1 MKNAFQIILALAV
14 LGLYIL
20 HFTDS
25 EENQQEGE
33 KSTQVAA
40 KKSNAN
46 TGNIAY
52 VNTDSLWQKYDYYQE
67 MIDDLLTEKE
77 TLEKQ
82 YENRVRKLEEKV
94 VRFREKAPYLSQREG
109 ERQQTA
115 IMQEEQ
121 QVVQLQE
128 DLTLQLAE
136 SESEKNLAIRER
148 ILGEIEEYNKDK
160 GYDFIL
166 GYSLSSDVVY
176 ADERLDITSEILE
189 RLNSKYQLES
199 AKK

>member
-148 ILGEIEEYNKDK
+148 ILGEIEEYNKEK

>member
-20 HFTDS
+20 HFTVS

-166 GYSLSSDVVY
+166 GYSLLSDVVY
-176 ADERLDITSEILE
+176 ADERLDVTSEILE

>member
-176 ADERLDITSEILE
+176 ADERLDVTSEILE